1 MEPNDPQMTNPA
13 SPNKPPSGARPLPS
27 IWRRLLRRSWVIALA
42 WVVLSVPLCLLIY
55 FLFEP
60 TYEAFSV
67 NKSQQV
73 VLEQQLA
80 LLEDRLKEKK
90 KEWEKLVRES
100 ESEIDRPDSRN
111 DAFNLALLNHELMSL
126 LNMQDQKM
134 KTLEQ
139 LRFESEVEQDRFR
152 VDLQDLATVPKTPQQ
167 YLAWAPIIVFL
178 AIFALM
184 LVQEIKLG
192 RDQKSPKHDQDSR
205 HQEP

>member
-1 MEPNDPQMTNPA
+1 MEPNDPQMTCPA
-13 SPNKPPSGARPLPS
+13 SSNKPPSGARPLPS